1 MCEEFE
7 VGKVSGVGC
16 KTVVRRGMKEMCE
29 QRDGLGGVSGE
40 IKVRWDGKQV
50 WETRW
55 RRRVRDGMKRCE
67 GEIERSCDYC

>member
-16 KTVVRRGMKEMCE
+16 KRVVRRGMKEMYE

-40 IKVRWDGKQV
+40 IKVRCEGEQV
-50 WETRW
+50 WGTRW

-67 GEIERSCDYC
+67 G